1 MDMSLEVIPLP
12 VRDTDA
18 AKDFY
23 ANRLGFNVDMDI
35 QLNDAVRF
43 VQLTPPGS
51 HCSIHIGP
59 GTTVMQPGTVK
70 GLILVVDDAAAA
82 RSTLEAKGVQLSDV
96 EEQPWGR
103 HVYFSDPDGNS
114 WTLQESFARNQRRKA
129 AAQAASEDHPQH

>member
-1 MDMSLEVIPLP
+1 MDMPLEVVTVP
-12 VRDTDA
+12 VRDKEQ

-23 ANRLGFNVDMDI
+23 ANKLGFNVDMDV
-35 QLNDAVRF
+35 QVDETVRF

-51 HCSIHIGP
+51 SCSIHLGQGPSVMDP
-59 GTTVMQPGTVK
+59 GTLK

-82 RSTLEAKGVQLSDV
+82 KAALEEKGVRLSDI

-114 WTLQESFARNQRRKA
+114 WTLQESFARNKRKA
-129 AAQAASEDHPQH
+129 AANG

>member
-1 MDMSLEVIPLP
+1 MNMTLEVIPVP

-23 ANRLGFNVDMDI
+23 ANKLGFAVDMDV
-35 QLNDAVRF
+35 QLNETVRF

-51 HCSIHIGP
+51 ECSIHISPRAP
-59 GTTVMQPGTVK
+59 GMEPGTVK
-70 GLILVVDDAAAA
+70 GLILCVDDIAAA
-82 RSTLEAKGVQLSDV
+82 RAALAANGVDLSDV

-114 WTLQESFARNQRRKA
+114 WTLQESFARNERRARETTA
-129 AAQAASEDHPQH
+129 AG

>member
-1 MDMSLEVIPLP
+1 MDLSLEVVPIP

-23 ANRLGFNVDMDI
+23 ANKVGFTVDMDI
-35 QLNDAVRF
+35 QLSDSVRF

-51 HCSIHIGP
+51 SCSIHIGP
-59 GTTVMQPGTVK
+59 GTSAMEPGTVK

-82 RSTLEAKGVQLSDV
+82 KAALEARGVQLSDV

-103 HVYFSDPDGNS
+103 HVYFSDPDGNT
-114 WTLQESFARNQRRKA
+114 WTLQESFARNQRKA
-129 AAQAASEDHPQH
+129 AEKGR